1 MKDFTNKV
9 AIVTG
14 AASGIGR
21 ALAAELA
28 GRGCRLVLADLDR
41 AGLDAL
47 ATQLAAGGTEYIVAE
62 LDVSDRAAVEKLA
75 RDVEARFGT
84 ANLLFNNAGVTLIDS
99 VDTMNYEDA
108 EWLMGINFW
117 GVVYCSKAFLP
128 LMLASGDAHIVNM
141 SSLFGLCAAPLQAA
155 YSASKFAVRGF
166 SDSMKIELDGTGV
179 EVSCVHP
186 GGVKTSITRNSRF
199 GAFAAGL
206 SRDELNREFDKRAK
220 TTPAS
225 AAAQILKGVAKN
237 RRRII
242 VGNDARIADWI
253 ARLFPT
259 RYDRLLRFKRGLNR
273 GAIRAGSGDG

>member
-1 MKDFTNKV
+1 MKEFTNKV

-21 ALAAELA
+21 ALAVELA
-28 GRGCRLVLADLDR
+28 GRGCRLVLADLNQE
-41 AGLDAL
+41 AL
-47 ATQLAAGGTEYIVAE
+47 TELEAQLSATGTQCLSVK
-62 LDVSDRAAVEKLA
+62 LDVSDRAAVEQLA
-75 RDVEARFGT
+75 RDVDARFGT

-99 VDTMNYEDA
+99 VDKMRYEDA

-128 LMLASGDAHIVNM
+128 LMMSSGDAHIINV

-166 SDSMKIELDGTGV
+166 SDSMEIELDGSGV
-179 EVSCVHP
+179 RVSCVHP
-186 GGVKTSITRNSRF
+186 GGIKTSITQNSRI
-199 GAFAAGL
+199 GAFPADV

-220 TTPAS
+220 TTPES

-237 RRRII
+237 KRKII
-242 VGNDARIADWI
+242 VGNDARIADWV
-253 ARLFPT
+253 ARFFPAS
-259 RYDRLLRFKRGLNR
+259 YDRILGFERGLNR
-273 GAIRAGSGDG
+273 GVLRAESGNG